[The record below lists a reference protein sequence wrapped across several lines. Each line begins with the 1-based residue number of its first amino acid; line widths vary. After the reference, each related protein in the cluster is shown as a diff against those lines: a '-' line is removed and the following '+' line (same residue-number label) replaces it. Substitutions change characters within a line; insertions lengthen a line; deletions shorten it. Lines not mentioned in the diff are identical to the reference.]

1 MLYKNISCSV
11 KTFYG
16 VTFKPGEVKE
26 VPGYIND
33 TKMVVVDASELKRAI
48 KQPNT
53 PSEKPKKMTS
63 EKSSVTPEVKSEEK
77 LPEKNDDNKSS
88 SSKE

>member
-1 MLYKNISCSV
+1 MLYKNISYSA

-16 VTFKPGEVKE
+16 ITFKPGEVKE

-33 TKMVVVDASELKRAI
+33 IKMVVVDASELKRAI
-48 KQPNT
+48 KQPMT
-53 PSEKPKKMTS
+53 PVEKPKKS
-63 EKSSVTPEVKSEEK
+63 PEKISVTPEIRTEEK
-77 LPEKNDDNKSS
+77 IADKNDDNKSS